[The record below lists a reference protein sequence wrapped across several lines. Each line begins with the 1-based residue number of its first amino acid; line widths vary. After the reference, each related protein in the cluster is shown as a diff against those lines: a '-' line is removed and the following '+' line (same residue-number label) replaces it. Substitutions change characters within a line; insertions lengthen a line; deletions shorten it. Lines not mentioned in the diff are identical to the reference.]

1 MDRMLRRI
9 GTAALWLF
17 AFFLVL
23 IAVNSN
29 EPYLAKLRGIGH
41 VMLVMVAIGVPATMV
56 YCGAWCLARRPRET
70 AFARRLM
77 RTGRRLHRDAVR
89 VRDPQI

>member
-56 YCGAWCLARRPRET
+56 YCGAWRAGLARRLLL
-70 AFARRLM
+70 AA
-77 RTGRRLHRDAVR
+77 
-89 VRDPQI
+89 